1 MLLAFSLS
9 RVKEGVEQYE
19 MREET
24 PYSEFGKEKQKQ
36 SKLSSILSLQAQVYY
51 CLSLVSFEFYTSYIV
66 SHTSQKCLKKLKY
79 PNTSLKLITTLTPT
93 TITSSQAYSRHDGSS
108 FTCDG
113 NDLILHDI
121 KPYTFLTMLHHYLPP
136 PSFTCR
142 VSGVGRTFVVEQQLQ
157 NYYRTTTL
165 EMNF

>member
-1 MLLAFSLS
+1 MRCEKKHPTLNLAKKS
-9 RVKEGVEQYE
+9 R
-19 MREET
+19 
-24 PYSEFGKEKQKQ
+24 KQ

-93 TITSSQAYSRHDGSS
+93 TTTSSQAYSRHDGSS

-113 NDLILHDI
+113 NDLILHCI
-121 KPYTFLTMLHHYLPP
+121 KYYTFLTMLHHYLPP

-142 VSGVGRTFVVEQQLQ
+142 VSGVGKDICCGTTTPKLLQ
-157 NYYRTTTL
+157 NNHFGNEFLTYGKVIL
-165 EMNF
+165 KQF